1 MIGNTRAQVVLCC
14 LVMTGLAGAA
24 QEGTANYLQRATGLT
39 LTHPSAWSLERGRV
53 QDSFRI
59 PVSGD
64 RTAQALVFSSA
75 FRGTIEE
82 WQNLQTEINKALRR
96 EVSRQWQETIL
107 GVPLLLSRLNYRED
121 GQEKVTLVGL
131 LYTRSEQKFHF
142 RLISAAED
150 ASDAER
156 LWREVLLTMRTQSGQ
171 LPEREDPAQPVAAAT
186 AAAPERPRP
195 VTVLRPPT
203 GSARRAEV
211 GPVEATVLH
220 HGAQWGLRLARGWS
234 AADLEAEGGAE
245 LREPNLRGTVVLV
258 PFVDSPVQ
266 AFQARVRGSLIEFDR
281 VQLRQDFGPRAS
293 RAGSRVKGVWRF
305 GTKGDSTL
313 AMLAAS
319 GEAES
324 GNWLLVYRGTREDA
338 QVDRPRIEALIEQLA
353 VVRPS

>member
-1 MIGNTRAQVVLCC
+1 M
-14 LVMTGLAGAA
+14 
-24 QEGTANYLQRATGLT
+24 
-39 LTHPSAWSLERGRV
+39 
-53 QDSFRI
+53 
-59 PVSGD
+59 
-64 RTAQALVFSSA
+64 
-75 FRGTIEE
+75 
-82 WQNLQTEINKALRR
+82 
-96 EVSRQWQETIL
+96 
-107 GVPLLLSRLNYRED
+107 
-121 GQEKVTLVGL
+121 
-131 LYTRSEQKFHF
+131 
-142 RLISAAED
+142 
-150 ASDAER
+150 
-156 LWREVLLTMRTQSGQ
+156 
-171 LPEREDPAQPVAAAT
+171 
-186 AAAPERPRP
+186 
-195 VTVLRPPT
+195 
-203 GSARRAEV
+203 
-211 GPVEATVLH
+211 EATVLH